1 MLLTGGSVLA
11 ESQDWPNRAVWYQI
25 FPERFRNGDPKNDP
39 TAEYSR
45 VPEKIQALWGIIPW
59 TKEWYA
65 LTPWEKDWARDV
77 YGTNALRRY
86 GGDPP
91 PGLSRPLNRGPH
103 PVAPLRPGTVVVA
116 HFLKAQQIAQHKPSV
131 AGSLPDPA
139 VSHHLLVG

>member
-1 MLLTGGSVLA
+1 MKALLLTMLLTGGSVLA

-65 LTPWEKDWARDV
+65 LTPWEKDLARDV

-86 GGDPP
+86 GGDFQ
-91 PGLSRPLNRGPH
+91 GIIDKLSYLKDLGITAIYLNPVFESSSLHKYDARSFHHADPH
-103 PVAPLRPGTVVVA
+103 
-116 HFLKAQQIAQHKPSV
+116 
-131 AGSLPDPA
+131 
-139 VSHHLLVG
+139 